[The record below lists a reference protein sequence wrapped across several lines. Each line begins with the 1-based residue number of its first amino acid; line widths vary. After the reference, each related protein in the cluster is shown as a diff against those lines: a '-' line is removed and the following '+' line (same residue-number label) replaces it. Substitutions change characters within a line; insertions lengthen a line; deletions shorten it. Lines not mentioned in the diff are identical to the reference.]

1 MPSELPAPV
10 VSLRRVS
17 KKYRIYERPSHKFLE
32 LFLGERKHLHRE
44 FWALREIDLEVAAG
58 TTLGVVG
65 RNGSGKSTLL
75 QLLAGIHRQTAGDL
89 AVRGTVS
96 ALLELGSG
104 FNPEFTGR
112 ENMLMAGAVM
122 GFNKRQMEERQD
134 DVLEFARI
142 GDFIDQ
148 PVKVYSTGMFMRLA
162 FSVAVHVDPDI
173 LLVDEALAVGDLIFQ
188 HRCIQRIRH
197 LSSLGKTILF
207 VSHDLQAITQFCDR
221 AILLEGGRMLEDG
234 SPERVVQRY
243 QALVARRQ
251 AGQEGDRLQWSGAGE
266 DDRLQIVRT
275 VPHVH
280 NRYGEGGA
288 RIMGVLLHS
297 PGGRVLNQAQVGE
310 EVHLL
315 ISVRILRD
323 LENPIVGFTVR
334 DRMGVEITS
343 SNTSYAG
350 LDLPPARTG
359 DVLSASFQ
367 FRIPELRPGS
377 YSISTAVAR
386 GNIWEHTIEDWIDNA
401 YILDLTS
408 PDLVYGMMR
417 WAVTPRFR
425 RFRDGDGPSV

>member
-1 MPSELPAPV
+1 MPSEPPPV
-10 VSLRRVS
+10 VSLRQVS
-17 KKYRIYERPSHKFLE
+17 KKYRIYRRPSHKFLE
-32 LFLGERKHLHRE
+32 LFLGKRRRLHRE
-44 FWALREIDLEVAAG
+44 FWALREIDLEVAPG
-58 TTLGVVG
+58 TTLGIVG

-75 QLLAGIHRQTAGDL
+75 QLVAGIHRQTTGDL
-89 AVRGTVS
+89 GVRGTVS

-122 GFNKRQMEERQD
+122 GFTKRQMEERQD
-134 DVLEFARI
+134 DILEFARI
-142 GDFIDQ
+142 GEFVDQ

-197 LSSLGKTILF
+197 LRRLGKTILF
-207 VSHDLQAITQFCDR
+207 VSHDLQAVTQFCDR
-221 AILLEGGRMLEDG
+221 AILLERGRMLEDG

-243 QALVARRQ
+243 QALVAARQ
-251 AGQEGDRLQWSGAGE
+251 AGREGERLQWSGAGR
-266 DDRLQIVRT
+266 DDRLRIVRT
-275 VPHVH
+275 VPNVH
-280 NRYGEGGA
+280 NRYGDGGA

-297 PGGRVLNQAQVGE
+297 PDGRVLNQAQIGE

-315 ISVRILRD
+315 ISARMLKD

-350 LDLPPARTG
+350 LDLPPAQTG
-359 DVLSASFQ
+359 DVLTVSFR

-377 YSISTAVAR
+377 YSISIAVAR
-386 GNIWEHTIEDWIDNA
+386 GNIWEHTVEDWIDNA

-408 PDLVYGMMR
+408 PGLVYGMMR
-417 WAVTPRFR
+417 WEVTPRFR
-425 RFRDGDGPSV
+425 RFRDGDSPQG

>member
-1 MPSELPAPV
+1 MPSESPPV
-10 VSLRRVS
+10 VSLRQVS
-17 KKYRIYERPSHKFLE
+17 KKYRIYRRPSHKFLE
-32 LFLGERKHLHRE
+32 LLLGEGKRLHRE
-44 FWALREIDLEVAAG
+44 FWALREVDLEVAAG
-58 TTLGVVG
+58 TTLGIVG

-75 QLLAGIHRQTAGDL
+75 QLVAGIHRQTTGDL
-89 AVRGTVS
+89 SVRGTVS

-122 GFNKRQMEERQD
+122 GFTKRQMEERQD
-134 DVLEFARI
+134 DILEFARI
-142 GDFIDQ
+142 GEFVDQ

-162 FSVAVHVDPDI
+162 FSVAVHVDPEI

-188 HRCIQRIRH
+188 HRCIQRIRQ
-197 LSSLGKTILF
+197 LRSQGKTILF

-221 AILLEGGRMLEDG
+221 AILLERGRMLEDG

-243 QALVARRQ
+243 QALVAARQ
-251 AGQEGDRLQWSGAGE
+251 AGREGDRLQWSGAGE

-280 NRYGEGGA
+280 NRYGDGGA
-288 RIMGVLLHS
+288 RVMGVLLHS
-297 PGGRVLNQAQVGE
+297 TDGRALNQAQIGE

-315 ISVRILRD
+315 ISARILKD

-359 DVLSASFQ
+359 EVLTVGFRL
-367 FRIPELRPGS
+367 RIPELRPGS

-401 YILDLTS
+401 YIFDLTS
-408 PDLVYGMMR
+408 PGLVYGMMR

-425 RFRDGDGPSV
+425 RFRDGDSPQV

>member
-1 MPSELPAPV
+1 MHSESPPV
-10 VSLRRVS
+10 VNLRQVS
-17 KKYRIYERPSHKFLE
+17 KKYRIYQRPSHKFLE
-32 LFLGERKHLHRE
+32 LFLGERKRLHRE
-44 FWALREIDLEVAAG
+44 FWALRGIDLEVAAG
-58 TTLGVVG
+58 TTLGIVG

-75 QLLAGIHRQTAGDL
+75 QLLAGIHRQTSGDL
-89 AVRGTVS
+89 FVRGTVS

-112 ENMLMAGAVM
+112 ENMIMAGAVM
-122 GFNKRQMEERQD
+122 GFTKRQMEDRQD
-134 DVLEFARI
+134 DILEFAQI
-142 GDFIDQ
+142 GEFVDQ

-197 LSSLGKTILF
+197 LRGLGKTILF

-221 AILLEGGRMLEDG
+221 AILLERGRMLEDG

-243 QALVARRQ
+243 QALVAARQ
-251 AGQEGDRLQWSGAGE
+251 AGQEGERLQWSGEGE
-266 DDRLQIVRT
+266 DGRLQIVRG
-275 VPHVH
+275 VPHEH

-297 PGGRVLNQAQVGE
+297 SDGRVLNQAQIGE

-315 ISVRILRD
+315 ISARILTD
-323 LENPIVGFTVR
+323 LETPIVGFTVR

-350 LDLPPARTG
+350 LDLPPARNG
-359 DVLSASFQ
+359 DVLTVSFR
-367 FRIPELRPGS
+367 FRVPELRPGS
-377 YSISTAVAR
+377 YSISPAVAR
-386 GNIWEHTIEDWIDNA
+386 GNIWEHTVEDWIDNA

-408 PDLVYGMMR
+408 PGLVYGMMR
-417 WAVTPRFR
+417 WTVTPRFR
-425 RFRDGDGPSV
+425 RFRDGDGPPV

>member
-1 MPSELPAPV
+1 MPSEPPPV
-10 VSLRRVS
+10 VSLRQVS
-17 KKYRIYERPSHKFLE
+17 KKYRIYRRPSHKFME
-32 LFLGERKHLHRE
+32 LFLGKRRRLHRE

-58 TTLGVVG
+58 TTLGIVG

-75 QLLAGIHRQTAGDL
+75 QLVAGIHRQTTGDL
-89 AVRGTVS
+89 WVRGTVS

-122 GFNKRQMEERQD
+122 GFTKGQMEERQD
-134 DVLEFARI
+134 DILEFARI
-142 GDFIDQ
+142 GEFVDQ

-197 LSSLGKTILF
+197 LRSLGKTILF
-207 VSHDLQAITQFCDR
+207 VSHDLQAVTQFCDR
-221 AILLEGGRMLEDG
+221 AILLERGRMLEDG

-243 QALVARRQ
+243 QALVAARQ
-251 AGQEGDRLQWSGAGE
+251 AGREGARLQWSGAGR

-280 NRYGEGGA
+280 NRYGDGGA

-297 PGGRVLNQAQVGE
+297 SDGRVLNQAPIGE

-315 ISVRILRD
+315 ISARILKD

-350 LDLPPARTG
+350 LDLPPAQTG
-359 DVLSASFQ
+359 DVLTVG
-367 FRIPELRPGS
+367 FRFRVPELRPGS
-377 YSISTAVAR
+377 YSISIAVAR

-417 WAVTPRFR
+417 WTVTPRFR
-425 RFRDGDGPSV
+425 RFRDGDSPQG

>member
-1 MPSELPAPV
+1 MPSESPPV
-10 VSLRRVS
+10 VSLRQVS
-17 KKYRIYERPSHKFLE
+17 KKYRIYRRPSHKFLE
-32 LFLGERKHLHRE
+32 LFLGKRRRLHRE
-44 FWALREIDLEVAAG
+44 FWALREIDLDVAAG
-58 TTLGVVG
+58 TTLGIVG

-75 QLLAGIHRQTAGDL
+75 QLVAGIHRQTRGDL
-89 AVRGTVS
+89 WVRGTVS

-122 GFNKRQMEERQD
+122 GFTKRQMEERQED
-134 DVLEFARI
+134 ILEFARI
-142 GDFIDQ
+142 GEFVDQ

-197 LSSLGKTILF
+197 LRSLGKTILF
-207 VSHDLQAITQFCDR
+207 VSHDLQAVTQFCDR
-221 AILLEGGRMLEDG
+221 AILLEKGRMLEDG

-243 QALVARRQ
+243 QALVAARE
-251 AGQEGDRLQWSGAGE
+251 AGREGERLQWSGTGR

-280 NRYGEGGA
+280 NRYGDGGA

-297 PGGRVLNQAQVGE
+297 SEGRVLNQAQIGE

-315 ISVRILRD
+315 ISARILKD
-323 LENPIVGFTVR
+323 LETPIVGFTVR

-359 DVLSASFQ
+359 EVLTVDFRI
-367 FRIPELRPGS
+367 RIPELRPGS
-377 YSISTAVAR
+377 YSISIAVAR

-417 WAVTPRFR
+417 WTVTPRFR
-425 RFRDGDGPSV
+425 RFRDGDGPQG